1 MNNMKYNLITMVVFL
16 ICAIVEFIT
25 RDGGGF
31 TLTGLTFYG
40 IFHLLREGMYILKSA
55 DDAERKRIDR

>member
-1 MNNMKYNLITMVVFL
+1 MAAFL
-16 ICAIVEFIT
+16 VCAIVEFIT

-40 IFHLLREGMYILKSA
+40 IFHLLRELMYIIKSA
-55 DDAERKRIDR
+55 DDADRLKNAR